1 MTTFTDNFARPD
13 SFIRFHGLTMLVV
26 ENGGVRYAP
35 AKPLSDLFGLAW
47 RKTRETIQEG
57 DNPEIYGTRQLV
69 PLNFDVLP
77 DLKVS
82 PTPASPEADG
92 GEETEIGSSRAV
104 FYIRLDAVYLFMA
117 RINTSRVRVNGNVS
131 TADFLLELQKEWRQ
145 VLYEYETNGFVVKKT
160 HKDELLRMLK
170 ARGGKLSPQEEAAL
184 TELIG
189 ESFAALGK
197 RLAPSP
203 QMGFDAQWSKS

>member
-35 AKPLSDLFGLAW
+35 AKPISDLLGLAW
-47 RKTRETIQEG
+47 RQTRDTIREG
-57 DNPEIYGTRQLV
+57 DNQDLYGTRQLV
-69 PLNFDVLP
+69 PPDFDVLP
-77 DLKVS
+77 EGKLSK
-82 PTPASPEADG
+82 TPASTEAEG
-92 GEETEIGSSRAV
+92 GEETENGSPRAV

-117 RINTSRVRVNGNVS
+117 RVNTSKVRAAGNVS
-131 TADFLLELQKEWRQ
+131 AANFLLELQKEWRQ

-189 ESFAALGK
+189 DSFAALGK
-197 RLAPSP
+197 RLAPSQ
-203 QMGFDAQWSKS
+203 QMGFEFKG